1 MRDVWTPGWPEAKAP
16 LSRRTPRR
24 FARPNG
30 LDSRYKANWGLVV
43 VIGITVLLCALGVY
57 AFAGVLAAIALHVHG
72 LRVFDHATIGA
83 PLMFRVLTT
92 PGMIA
97 LWPVLLLKWRKAA
110 RGVDAAGAPDA
121 PVRAMGLRR
130 MHGLAARGLA
140 VALPIVIGAAVMV
153 REPVAM
159 SEAVASLQE
168 PAPLAHVA
176 IERKG
181 AFGDLPIAL
190 RLRTDDMRSWQ
201 VELAIA
207 RDLEKAGLAL
217 YWADAPD
224 GALVPGAAVY
234 LGNVYGPGSRRYVID
249 DEHIVAGGL
258 LLLYSFIDAEVIAR
272 TNIAPIPARAAGA

>member
-1 MRDVWTPGWPEAKAP
+1 MLTAVTSL
-16 LSRRTPRR
+16 LSVLGAYLLT
-24 FARPNG
+24 G
-30 LDSRYKANWGLVV
+30 
-43 VIGITVLLCALGVY
+43 VI
-57 AFAGVLAAIALHVHG
+57 AAVALHARG
-72 LRVFDHATIGA
+72 LREVDHATVGA
-83 PLMFRVLTT
+83 PLMFRAFVT

-97 LWPVLLLKWRKAA
+97 LWPVLLLKWRKVA
-110 RGVDAAGAPDA
+110 RGVEAIGGPDA
-121 PVRAMGLRR
+121 PVRAMGLRQV
-130 MHGLAARGLA
+130 HGLAARGLA

-153 REPVAM
+153 RGPLAM

-201 VELAIA
+201 VELGIA

-217 YWADAPD
+217 YWADAPN
-224 GALVPGAAVY
+224 GALMPDAAVY

-249 DEHIVAGGL
+249 EKHIAAGGT

-272 TNIAPIPARAAGA
+272 TDIAPIPARAAGA